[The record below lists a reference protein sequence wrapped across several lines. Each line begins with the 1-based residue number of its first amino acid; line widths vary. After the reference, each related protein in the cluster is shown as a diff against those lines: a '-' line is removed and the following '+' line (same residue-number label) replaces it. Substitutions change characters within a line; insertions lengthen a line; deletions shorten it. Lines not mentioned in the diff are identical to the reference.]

1 MERWLSKSRVLLAL
15 CGVLLMAA
23 LNRQDPMVYAMFLF
37 LAVLSLLGF
46 VLPWVSLRGTR
57 VHAAIA
63 PGGSGQDVEGQ
74 PSSLQL
80 LIHRRAWWPAF
91 MVDVETRWRWASREI
106 VLRQTVPVIRG
117 GRQLD
122 LGRELRFPCRG
133 DYRLIGVT
141 LASGFP
147 LGLMRASQTITPDN
161 VRLLVLPQAQAV
173 QQALDWSVSEDSQGE
188 LTTRRTGQSFEL
200 GMLRKYE
207 AGEFLGR
214 VSWRASAR
222 IGDLV
227 VQHFQQ
233 SASPLL
239 RLVLQIPSAGEAG
252 NPAAPSE
259 QALRL
264 AAGLCERALAEGVR
278 LRAYLPSAPQAVQDM
293 GQLLPALAR
302 AEPGTLDL
310 AQAMQRAAQDMTAG
324 EQLAVVVGANY
335 SAVTLLQE
343 LATAGLQN
351 WPVRVH
357 IACPPRA
364 AAALLSAAQDLQQRL
379 QQFGIAAH
387 TELA

>member
-1 MERWLSKSRVLLAL
+1 MERWLSKPRVLLAL

-37 LAVLSLLGF
+37 LAVLSLLGYL
-46 VLPWVSLRGTR
+46 LPWLSLRGMR
-57 VHAAIA
+57 VQSAMA
-63 PGGSGQDVEGQ
+63 PVGGGQVVQGQSSG
-74 PSSLQL
+74 LQL
-80 LIHRRAWWPAF
+80 LIHRRVWWPAF
-91 MVDVETRWRWASREI
+91 MVDVETRWSWASREI

-117 GRQLD
+117 GRSYD
-122 LGRELRFPCRG
+122 LGRDVRFPCRG
-133 DYRLIGVT
+133 DYRLVGVT

-147 LGLMRASQTITPDN
+147 LGLMRASQTIAPDGI
-161 VRLLVLPQAQAV
+161 RLLVLPQAQAV
-173 QQALDWSVSEDSQGE
+173 RQALDWSVSEDPQGE
-188 LTTRRTGQSFEL
+188 QTTRRMGQSFEL

-227 VQHFQQ
+227 IQHFQQ

-239 RLVLQIPSAGEAG
+239 RLVLQLPPASEVG
-252 NPAAPSE
+252 NPVAPSE
-259 QALRL
+259 QAIRL

-278 LRAYLPSAPQAVQDM
+278 LRVYLPPGPQPLSDM
-293 GQLLPALAR
+293 AHLLPALAR

-310 AQAMQRAAQDMTAG
+310 SQAMQRAAQDMTAG

-343 LATAGLQN
+343 LAAAGLQN
-351 WPVRVH
+351 WPVRVY
-357 IACPPRA
+357 IATAPRA
-364 AAALLSAAQDLQQRL
+364 AAPLWSAAQELQQRL